1 VSTQQ
6 NQTFDHSDSSF
17 DSMLE
22 EEGIL
27 NEVNAAAIKRVTDW
41 QIENLT
47 KTDRSGKMS
56 DEV

>member
-1 VSTQQ
+1 
-6 NQTFDHSDSSF
+6 
-17 DSMLE
+17 MLE

>member
-1 VSTQQ
+1 MSDLQKPA
-6 NQTFDHSDSSF
+6 FDHSGSSF
-17 DSMLE
+17 DRMLE

-41 QIENLT
+41 QIENLPQS
-47 KTDRSGKMS
+47 DRSSMAS